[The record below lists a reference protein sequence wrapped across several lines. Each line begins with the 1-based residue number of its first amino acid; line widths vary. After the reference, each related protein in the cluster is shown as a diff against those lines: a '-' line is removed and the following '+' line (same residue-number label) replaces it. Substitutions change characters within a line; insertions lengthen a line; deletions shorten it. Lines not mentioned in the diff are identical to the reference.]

1 MRIPFK
7 ICYAIARLES
17 VMKRNLVIVGLLLM
31 AGLGLSQ
38 SSSTIRGVIKSENLL
53 PEGTRVAI
61 HVVDNNGVWGYEVAS
76 VAPVAG
82 TFSIE
87 GLPVPKEELRPL
99 RSGTVLLPGLQNE
112 YRIGP
117 EDVNFA
123 LGRVNMYVDNN
134 ANFLFDRGGV
144 DSFFI
149 GVSSLEEP
157 VGFFS
162 LLYLDKA
169 ATMTGSGVELTLEP
183 GWNIFSVRFP
193 EDLGPEY
200 RTQVLVE
207 DAVLDVFLP

>member
-1 MRIPFK
+1 
-7 ICYAIARLES
+7 
-17 VMKRNLVIVGLLLM
+17 MKRHFLILVGLLLT
-31 AGLGLSQ
+31 AGMGFSQ
-38 SSSTIRGVIKSENLL
+38 PSSTIRGIIKSENLL

-61 HVVDNNGVWGYEVAS
+61 HVVNNEGVWGYEVAS

-82 TFSIE
+82 TFSIDA
-87 GLPVPKEELRPL
+87 LPVPEEELRPL
-99 RSGTVLLPGLQNE
+99 RSGAVLLPGLQNE
-112 YRIGP
+112 YRIRP
-117 EDVNFA
+117 DDVNFA

-144 DSFFI
+144 DTFFI
-149 GVSSLEEP
+149 GVLSLEEP

-169 ATMTGSGVELTLEP
+169 ATMTGSGVELALEP

-193 EDLGPEY
+193 EDLGPAY
-200 RTQVLVE
+200 RSQVLVE